1 MKKSVRVMCEIKLGI
16 MLKRIDGRVQT
27 ALIFLNDADA
37 YGRRGNKAGYDSYD
51 NNFIHRVILLT
62 GRYIR

>member
-1 MKKSVRVMCEIKLGI
+1 MREVELGVMLEG
-16 MLKRIDGRVQT
+16 IDGRVQT

-62 GRYIR
+62 DRYIR